1 MSEMDLIEPGF
12 TYSASGTFTKNKERI
27 KKKLKKQVI
36 QDIFIKMNLDKAF
49 FQYGMAYEDFKYL
62 PEEQSMIK

>member
-1 MSEMDLIEPGF
+1 M
-12 TYSASGTFTKNKERI
+12 
-27 KKKLKKQVI
+27 I

-62 PEEQSMIK
+62 PEEQLMIK